1 MAISKKS
8 IVLDELKLPDVAV
21 YFLKKQKSI

>member
-8 IVLDELKLPDVAV
+8 MVLDELKLPDVAV
-21 YFLKKQKSI
+21 YFQKKQKST